1 MTVSDKI
8 QTCLEDLLHEPF
20 MAITSGDAVYEV
32 DSRPGPDGYS
42 QTIAWLQIGNIR
54 PDVIKAFNENYN
66 SLAEPFDKWA
76 KAQNFVSSQILGGD
90 NAALVFEITTI
101 C

>member
-1 MTVSDKI
+1 MTVSDNI
-8 QTCLEDLLHEPF
+8 QTCLEDLLNEPF
-20 MAITSGDAVYEV
+20 MAITAGDPVYEV
-32 DSRPGPDGYS
+32 DSRPGPEGYS
-42 QTIAWLQIGNIR
+42 QMIAWLQVGNIR

-76 KAQNFVSSQILGGD
+76 QAQSFVSSQILGGD
-90 NAALVFEITTI
+90 NSTLVFEITTI